1 MNKKNNK
8 TTETEYMIKTFSRL
22 IATELHL
29 NEHAVENTL
38 KLLDEGCTIPFIS
51 RYRKERTGGLDEVQ
65 ITTISDRAE
74 RLREIAK
81 RKETVVKTI
90 AEQGKMT
97 PGLQQRIDDCWDS
110 TTLEDIY
117 LPYKPRRRTR
127 AQVAREQGL
136 EPLAQLLLLQ
146 REPQPKAAAQ
156 RFVRGEVSSAEA
168 ALSGAK
174 DIIAE
179 QVSEEERSRNQ
190 VRAAFRREAF
200 IVSKVVKSKKD
211 TDEAAKYSDY
221 FDWEEPLKRCS
232 SHRLL
237 AMRRGEA
244 EGILRVSIT
253 IDEADAISRLQKNY
267 VRGNG
272 ACQRLVAEAVADGYK
287 RLLYPSIETEFS
299 NISKEKADEEA
310 INVFSQNLRQLL
322 LSAPLGQKRVMGIDP
337 GFRTGCKVVCLDA
350 QGLLLHQEAIFP
362 HPPVNHRMQ
371 ATVHLQ
377 QMIRDYL
384 IEAIAI
390 GNGTASRETK
400 SFVDDVLS
408 EYAEKKPLVFTV
420 SEDGASVYSAS
431 ATAREEF
438 PDEDVTVRGAIS
450 IGRRLMDPL
459 AELVKIDPKSI
470 GVGQYQHD
478 VDQTK
483 LKHSLDQTVESCVN
497 LVGVNLNTASQHLL
511 TYVSG
516 LGPVLAQNIVD
527 YRKENGAFTSR
538 AQLKKVPRLGPAAFQ
553 QCAGFL
559 RIPNAKNPLDNSA
572 VHPESYHVV
581 EQMAKDQH
589 CSVSDLISDAS
600 KRSKIDIKKYV
611 TEEVGLPTL
620 TDIMKELEKP
630 GRDPREQI
638 EEFEFDSSVQC
649 IEDLHEG
656 MELPGIVTNIT
667 NFGAFVDI
675 GVHQDGLVHVSQLA
689 DRYVSDPTQVVR
701 LHQHVRVRVIGVDLR
716 RQRISLSMRGF
727 NKH

>member
-1 MNKKNNK
+1 M
-8 TTETEYMIKTFSRL
+8 EYIKIFTQL
-22 IATELHL
+22 IAAELHL
-29 NEHAVENTL
+29 QEHAVENTL

-65 ITTISDRAE
+65 ISAISDRKE
-74 RLREIAK
+74 RLAEIAK
-81 RKETVVKTI
+81 RKETILKTI
-90 AEQGKMT
+90 GDQQQLT
-97 PGLQQRIDDCWDS
+97 PELKQRIDTCWEM

-117 LPYKPRRRTR
+117 LPFKPKRRTR

-146 REPQPKAAAQ
+146 REQDPKRAAQ
-156 RFVRGEVSSAEA
+156 RFVKGDVSDVASA
-168 ALSGAK
+168 LKGAQ

-179 QVSEEERSRNQ
+179 QMSEEERSRNL
-190 VRAAFRREAF
+190 VRSVFRREAF
-200 IVSKVVKSKKD
+200 IESKVVKAKKD
-211 TDEAAKYSDY
+211 SDEAQKYSDY

-237 AMRRGEA
+237 AMRRGES
-244 EGILRVSIT
+244 EGILRVSLT
-253 IDEADAISRLQKNY
+253 IDDDEAVNRLQRNY

-272 ACQRLVAEAVADGYK
+272 PCQRLVGEAVEDGYK
-287 RLLYPSIETEFS
+287 RLLLPSIETEFMS
-299 NISKEKADEEA
+299 MSKEKADVEA
-310 INVFSQNLRQLL
+310 IKVFSENLRQLL

-350 QGLLLHQEAIFP
+350 QGNLLHHEAIFP
-362 HPPVNHRMQ
+362 HPPINHRMQ
-371 ATVHLQ
+371 ATMHLQ
-377 QMIRDYL
+377 QMVKEHQ

-400 SFVDDVLS
+400 EFVEESL
-408 EYAEKKPLVFTV
+408 AKPAPAIYVV

-431 ATAREEF
+431 KVARDEF
-438 PDEDVTVRGAIS
+438 PDEDVTVRGAVS

-478 VDQTK
+478 VDQSQ
-483 LKHSLDQTVESCVN
+483 LKHSLDRTVESCVN

-516 LGPVLAQNIVD
+516 LGPALAQNIVD
-527 YRKENGAFTSR
+527 YRKEHGAFTSR
-538 AQLKKVPRLGPAAFQ
+538 AQLKKVPRLGPAAYQ

-559 RIPNAKNPLDNSA
+559 RIPGAKNPLDNSA
-572 VHPESYHVV
+572 VHPERYEVV
-581 EQMAKDQH
+581 EQMAKDNG
-589 CSVSDLISDAS
+589 CSVSDLINNIGT
-600 KRSKIDIKKYV
+600 REKIDIKRYV
-611 TEEVGLPTL
+611 TDEVGLPTL

-638 EEFEFDSSVQC
+638 EEFEFDASVQT
-649 IEDLHEG
+649 IDDLHEG

-689 DRYVSDPTQVVR
+689 DRFVSDPTQVVR

-716 RQRISLSMRGF
+716 RQRISLSMKGM
-727 NKH
+727 NKG